1 MVEVFSGNEH
11 ERCLG
16 FTETFKNTTP
26 MLYRTNA
33 GLERVDSNCE
43 PLHWGGTPVLNVPK
57 VLGH

>member
-43 PLHWGGTPVLNVPK
+43 LLH
-57 VLGH
+57 